1 MGTINDKKEKRKFRK
16 RERNIIMKFPTNNK
30 EEK

>member
-1 MGTINDKKEKRKFRK
+1 MIKRKKRKFRK